1 MIMWILKFLPDWIF
15 YAVLLA
21 GVVGLVASVVLKF
34 IPFVSQY
41 RLPIQVASG
50 VLTAFGLYMS
60 GAISNEAA
68 WLARVAE
75 LEKKVAAAEIK
86 SAETNTQ
93 LTSKLAQQERII
105 ATRQTELKTRIQQV
119 AVVMDQECKISSDV
133 VSILNDAAQ
142 AGVKK

>member
-1 MIMWILKFLPDWIF
+1 MWILKFLPDWIF

-21 GVVGLVASVVLKF
+21 GVAGLVASFVLKF

-41 RLPIQVASG
+41 RLPIQVASA
-50 VLTAFGLYMS
+50 VLTAFGLYMA

-68 WLARVAE
+68 WLARVAD

-93 LTSKLAQQERII
+93 LVSKLAQKDKEI
-105 ATRQTELKTRIQQV
+105 ATRQTELRTRIQQV
-119 AVVMDQECKISSDV
+119 AVVMDQECKISADV
-133 VSILNDAAQ
+133 VSILNDAALTG
-142 AGVKK
+142 AKK

>member
-1 MIMWILKFLPDWIF
+1 MWILKFLPDWIF
-15 YAVLLA
+15 YFILVAGLA
-21 GVVGLVASVVLKF
+21 GIAASFVLKF
-34 IPFVSQY
+34 IPFVSTY
-41 RLPIQVASG
+41 RIPILWASG
-50 VLTAFGLYMS
+50 IATAFGLYMA

-68 WLARVAE
+68 WLARVAD

-93 LTSKLAQQERII
+93 LTSKLAQQERLI

-119 AVVMDQECKISSDV
+119 AVVMDQECKISADV

-142 AGVKK
+142 AGAKK

>member
-1 MIMWILKFLPDWIF
+1 MWILKFLPDWIF
-15 YAVLLA
+15 YAILLA
-21 GVVGLVASVVLKF
+21 GVAGLVASFVLKF

-41 RLPIQVASG
+41 RMPIQVASG

-68 WLARVAE
+68 WLARVAD

-93 LTSKLAQQERII
+93 LVSKLAQKDKEI
-105 ATRQTELKTRIQQV
+105 ATRQTELRTRIKQV
-119 AVVMDQECKISSDV
+119 AVVMDQECKISADV
-133 VSILNDAAQ
+133 VNILNDAALTG
-142 AGVKK
+142 ARK